1 MARTLCQDPEGEAQ
15 GHGEPAPPQ
24 LLGPAPPSRSS
35 VSRVP
40 TGLHHR
46 RRGKAYVDPEMSC
59 PEHIWTFLI
68 PCQTHPSQAHRQPSS
83 RGPHPLKPGMDVL
96 PASSHLPLI
105 WKFCCLEQLKGKLW
119 FLRLII
125 FPFFPRALAKC
136 QTFLSKFFGIKA
148 GNGLQNCEERT
159 GNEARDGH
167 LCPPCHTHCHTT
179 PPLPPCT
186 APR

>member
-1 MARTLCQDPEGEAQ
+1 MPGPRGRGSGTPGSRPLLTSWGSPHLPIPLFLGSLLASTTVIVERHVWTQKCHAQ
-15 GHGEPAPPQ
+15 NTCGPFSSPAGHTHPG
-24 LLGPAPPSRSS
+24 
-35 VSRVP
+35 P
-40 TGLHHR
+40 TG
-46 RRGKAYVDPEMSC
+46 
-59 PEHIWTFLI
+59 
-68 PCQTHPSQAHRQPSS
+68 QPSS
-83 RGPHPLKPGMDVL
+83 RGPHPLKPGIDVV

-105 WKFCCLEQLKGKLW
+105 WKFCCLEQLKRKLW

-148 GNGLQNCEERT
+148 GNGLQSCEERT
-159 GNEARDGH
+159 GNEARDGQV
-167 LCPPCHTHCHTT
+167 CPPRHTHCHTT